1 MDSTAI
7 GLLCRLGEE
16 VAALL
21 REDPR
26 RVVVGED
33 VADGGM
39 LGLTR
44 ACRGDEAL
52 AARLLSLPLTPA
64 ATFAHAAGLAMAGR
78 RPLVILPSASALLEG
93 FAGLAELCQ
102 IAASAGG
109 ERSREVLI
117 IAPTGPGFG
126 LGGQAGASPEDL
138 LATLPGLRVLCLG
151 DACEAVALLRSA
163 ADFSEGG
170 GEPTLLLL
178 PRSLLLTE
186 VVEESLVGSLGRP
199 LGGARVLC
207 EGEQATLYCWGACV
221 ARALEAAEASDFSV
235 TVVDLIGLAPLDID
249 TLAATARTGKLVI
262 AHPGERN
269 AIAAEVAALLA
280 CRAILHLDAP
290 ILRVGGVQG
299 PLVYSQESTTLPSVD
314 ALMRAIAEVV
324 NY

>member
-7 GLLCRLGEE
+7 ALLCRLGEE

-44 ACRGDEAL
+44 ACRDDETL
-52 AARLLSLPLTPA
+52 ANRLLSQPLTPA

-78 RPLVILPSASALLEG
+78 RPLVLLPSASALFEG
-93 FAGLAELCQ
+93 LAGLAELCR

-109 ERSREVLI
+109 ERSRAALI

-126 LGGQAGASPEDL
+126 LGGHGCSSPEDL

-151 DACEAVALLRSA
+151 DADEAVALLRSA
-163 ADFSEGG
+163 ANFEGG
-170 GEPTLLLL
+170 EQPTLLLL
-178 PRSLLLTE
+178 PRSMLLTE
-186 VVEESLVGSLGRP
+186 VTKGSLRDSLERP
-199 LGGARVLC
+199 LGGARILC
-207 EGEQATLYCWGACV
+207 EGEQATVYAWGSCV
-221 ARALEAAEASDFSV
+221 ARALEAAEASGFAV
-235 TVVDLIGLAPLDID
+235 TVVDLGGLAPLDVD
-249 TLAATARTGKLVI
+249 TLAVAARTGKLVI

-269 AIAAEVAALLA
+269 AIAAEVAAVLA
-280 CRAILHLDAP
+280 CHAILHLDAP
-290 ILRVGGVQG
+290 ILRVGGVAG
-299 PLVYSQESTTLPSVD
+299 PVVYTEESTTLPSVD
-314 ALMRAIAEVV
+314 ALVRAITEVV